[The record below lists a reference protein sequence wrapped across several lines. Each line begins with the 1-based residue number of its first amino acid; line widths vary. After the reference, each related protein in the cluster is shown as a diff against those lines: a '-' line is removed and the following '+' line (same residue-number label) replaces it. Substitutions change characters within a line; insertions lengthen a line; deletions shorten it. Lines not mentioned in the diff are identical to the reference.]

1 MSLITEYLRK
11 LNGYSSSDFG
21 HMIPNW
27 KNWLITAGDNK
38 NIDAMNIIG
47 YCSLYYGKNYL
58 TNAPYFNLTKEDGI
72 KMLENSAVFGSIDAM
87 LSLANLN
94 TKGRNDLVIHNG
106 ICAKTFCCKAPPL
119 LLRFIFI

>member
-1 MSLITEYLRK
+1 
-11 LNGYSSSDFG
+11 
-21 HMIPNW
+21 
-27 KNWLITAGDNK
+27 
-38 NIDAMNIIG
+38 MNIIG
-47 YCSLYYGKNYL
+47 YCSLYYGENYL